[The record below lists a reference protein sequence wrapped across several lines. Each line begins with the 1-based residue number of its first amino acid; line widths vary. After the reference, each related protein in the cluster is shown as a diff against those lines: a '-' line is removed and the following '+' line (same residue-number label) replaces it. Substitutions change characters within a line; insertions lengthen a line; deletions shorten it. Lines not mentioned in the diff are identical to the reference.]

1 MRQDTNVIRE
11 ETELMPNAISSLAWP
26 RQRRTRSGVVD
37 DYWIGTWTDIH
48 VSDVTKGTICGSC
61 GSKFWNP
68 PTSASHGPLK

>member
-37 DYWIGTWTDIH
+37 DY
-48 VSDVTKGTICGSC
+48 
-61 GSKFWNP
+61 
-68 PTSASHGPLK
+68 